1 MEVIQNRW
9 REGLGAMQWF
19 VFLLANAVALPV
31 VLGQI
36 FHLTVDELAGLM
48 QRTFFVVGL
57 TSFIQG
63 FWGHRLPIA
72 DGPAGSWLGVF
83 VILGNAAIQQGHDL
97 LETLQILQGGML
109 VAGLLLFVFGITGMI
124 QRMLSFFTPL
134 VTGSF
139 LLLLAIQLSGVFLK
153 GMMGVHGES
162 PQVDEVTAL
171 IAFGVFLLVI
181 GLSVRGR
188 GWIKSYA
195 VLIGIL
201 AGWIAFYA
209 VGKGAVPIIAD
220 SGIQMPEI
228 LAWGW
233 PQWNQGMAV
242 SAVLLSLILVSN
254 TVAAVSA
261 VGQAVNRHDE
271 PDKKALNR
279 GGWAG
284 GIAHMICS
292 AFSTVGIVPLPVSAG
307 FIRLTGQYRMRPF
320 LIACVVLSCMA
331 LIPSVISYLA
341 LLPGPVA
348 YAALMAS
355 FVQLIGIGLQAVLR
369 DSLDQ
374 RKLTI
379 LGSALLLGVGVMFL
393 PTTILQDFPSVI
405 QYVFGNG
412 LLVGTVI
419 VMVLEMVWPVQKEQ
433 SSELL
438 DVNSSQQRVKLLFR
452 R

>member
-1 MEVIQNRW
+1 MEVQNRW
-9 REGLGAMQWF
+9 RDGLGTIQWF

-31 VLGQI
+31 VLGQMY
-36 FHLTVDELAGLM
+36 HLSGDEVAGLM

-83 VILGNAAIQQGHDL
+83 VILGNVAIQQGQDL
-97 LETLQILQGGML
+97 LKTLQILQGGML

-153 GMMGVHGES
+153 GMIGVHAETE
-162 PQVDEVTAL
+162 QIDEVTAL
-171 IAFGVFLLVI
+171 IAFGVFLIVM

-201 AGWIAFYA
+201 AGWVAFYA
-209 VGKGAVPIIAD
+209 AGKGAAPTITN
-220 SGIQMPEI
+220 SGVQLPEL

-242 SAVLLSLILVSN
+242 SAVLLSFILVSN

-261 VGQAVNRHDE
+261 VGQAVHHHDE
-271 PDKKALNR
+271 PDYKALNR

-284 GIAHMICS
+284 GVAHMICS
-292 AFSTVGIVPLPVSAG
+292 VFSTVGIVPLPVSAG
-307 FIRLTGQYRMRPF
+307 FIRLTGQNRMRPF
-320 LIACVVLSCMA
+320 LIACVLLSCIA
-331 LIPSVISYLA
+331 LIPSVISYFA

-355 FVQLIGIGLQAVLR
+355 FVQLMGIGLHAVLR

-374 RKLTI
+374 RKITI
-379 LGSALLLGVGVMFL
+379 LGTALLLGVGVMFL
-393 PTTILQDFPSVI
+393 PPTVFQDSPSVI

-412 LLVGTVI
+412 LLVGTTI
-419 VMVLEMVWPVQKEQ
+419 VMVLERIWPVEKEQ
-433 SSELL
+433 SSEKL
-438 DVNSSQQRVKLLFR
+438 DLNSDQQRVHVL
-452 R
+452 